1 MNKSAI
7 ESDYLA
13 CAFDPAYFMRWAFG
27 LTPEPWQRKFLKSND
42 EARVIF
48 LCTRQG
54 GKSTVTAASTLYEA
68 IFFPGRLILIVAP
81 KFRQAQE
88 TFNKVRFGY
97 RKARQLC
104 GFKKKTTT
112 EIHLDN
118 DSRIVALPGEGD
130 NIRGYSGVYK
140 IIVDEASRV
149 HDDLYKSIKPMI
161 ASSKG
166 GVLLLSTPFGQRGF
180 FYRSCEKSDNWQKY
194 MVTAERFGG
203 FGSNFDPS
211 TTFECKRITKE
222 FIEETISEIGESW
235 VRQEFYCE
243 FTSAESQV
251 FSHEL
256 IMQAL
261 EPGAPMNLPNPF
273 GRI

>member
-1 MNKSAI
+1 MFKS
-7 ESDYLA
+7 EYLA
-13 CAFDPAYFMRWAFG
+13 CAFDPAYFMEWAFD
-27 LTPEPWQRKFLKSND
+27 LTPEPWQEKFLKSGED
-42 EARVIF
+42 ERVLF

-68 IFFPGRLILIVAP
+68 VFFSNRLILIVAP
-81 KFRQAQE
+81 RFRQAQE
-88 TFNKVRFGY
+88 TFNKVRVGY
-97 RKARQLC
+97 RRARKFC

-112 EIHLDN
+112 ELHLNN

-130 NIRGYSGVYK
+130 NIRGFSGAYK
-140 IIVDEASRV
+140 IIIDEASRV

-166 GVLLLSTPFGQRGF
+166 SVLLLSTPFGQRGF
-180 FYRSCEKSDNWQKY
+180 FYQSYKDFETWKRY
-194 MVTAERFGG
+194 TVTAERFGSYG
-203 FGSNFDPS
+203 VEFNPD

-222 FIEETISEIGESW
+222 FIQETVREIGDLW

-243 FTSAESQV
+243 FTASELQV

-256 IMQAL
+256 LMKATVK
-261 EPGAPMNLPNPF
+261 GTPMRVPYAF
-273 GRI
+273 GGV